1 MEVDVSKYR
10 SIKEAAVAY
19 QVSRTKIH
27 RLVKSGVVRA
37 TKDPRDERVTLVN
50 LDDLD
55 TRFLGENAMEMMSM
69 ANVVGIATM
78 EKLNTMT
85 AIRERSA
92 VYGIRSDS
100 TEILRQE
107 RDTRS
112 RELDIRSMDEADVVN
127 EAAS

>member
-92 VYGIRSDS
+92 AYGIRSDS

>member
-85 AIRERSA
+85 VIRERSA
-92 VYGIRSDS
+92 AYGIRSDS

>member
-1 MEVDVSKYR
+1 MEVDASKYG

-50 LDDLD
+50 FDDLD

-69 ANVVGIATM
+69 ANIVGIATV

-92 VYGIRSDS
+92 AYGLCGDS
-100 TEILRQE
+100 TEILRRE

-112 RELDIRSMDEADVVN
+112 RELDGRSVGGPDSVN
-127 EAAS
+127 EAGP

>member
-1 MEVDVSKYR
+1 MEVDPSKYR

-69 ANVVGIATM
+69 ANVVGIATV

-92 VYGIRSDS
+92 AYGIRSDS
-100 TEILRQE
+100 TEMLRQE
-107 RDTRS
+107 RDMRS

>member
-55 TRFLGENAMEMMSM
+55 TRFLGENTMEMMSM

-92 VYGIRSDS
+92 AYGIRSDS

>member
-50 LDDLD
+50 IDDLD

-85 AIRERSA
+85 VIRERSA
-92 VYGIRSDS
+92 AYGIRSDS

>member
-69 ANVVGIATM
+69 ANVVGFATM

>member
-50 LDDLD
+50 IDDLD
-55 TRFLGENAMEMMSM
+55 TRFLGENTMEMMSM

-92 VYGIRSDS
+92 AYGIRSDS

>member
-1 MEVDVSKYR
+1 MEVDASKYG

-50 LDDLD
+50 FDDLD

-69 ANVVGIATM
+69 ANIIGIATV

-92 VYGIRSDS
+92 AHGLCGDS
-100 TEILRQE
+100 TEILRRE

-112 RELDIRSMDEADVVN
+112 RELDGRSVGVPDSVN
-127 EAAS
+127 EAGP

>member
-1 MEVDVSKYR
+1 MEVDASKYG

-50 LDDLD
+50 FNDLD

-69 ANVVGIATM
+69 ANIVGIATV

-92 VYGIRSDS
+92 APGLCGDS
-100 TEILRQE
+100 TEILRRE
-107 RDTRS
+107 RYTRS
-112 RELDIRSMDEADVVN
+112 RELDGRSVGVPDSVN
-127 EAAS
+127 EAGP